1 MEKVRT
7 RFAPSPTGLLHI
19 GGARTA
25 VFNWALARKEKGVFL
40 IRIEDTDRERSLP
53 EFEKAILEDLQWLGL
68 DWDEGPYRQSERLQ
82 FYRSFFEQ
90 LKAKNLVYPCYCTSQ
105 ELAEERTKAVQAG
118 RPPRYSGRCFFL
130 SPEER
135 RVKEAEGR
143 QPSWR
148 FRVPPH
154 GEIAFCDLVRG
165 QVTFDASSLG
175 DFIILKSDG
184 VPTYNFACV
193 VDDALMQISHILRG
207 EEHLPNTPYQV
218 LLYQALEFPLPRFAH
233 LPIILDTER
242 AKLSKRRG
250 DVSLSFFREAGIL
263 PQALLNYLFTLGH
276 SFEEGK
282 EILDAGDLVAG
293 FSLDRVGRAGAV
305 FDAERLRWMNR
316 VYLRKTPWGELQR
329 YLRSFPEGHEI
340 DAYRVLFGEKRFSR
354 LWSLAAEEAS
364 DLRELLSTFLGL
376 AKRPERVE
384 LTEEHLEVLAFLR
397 RATKE
402 MPVWEDEEGVKG
414 ILKIWQKESGVKPAV
429 FYKTLRL
436 LLIGREEGPELHR
449 LLLALGKEEFLK
461 RLGMHVEG
469 EVP

>member
-1 MEKVRT
+1 
-7 RFAPSPTGLLHI
+7 
-19 GGARTA
+19 
-25 VFNWALARKEKGVFL
+25 
-40 IRIEDTDRERSLP
+40 
-53 EFEKAILEDLQWLGL
+53 
-68 DWDEGPYRQSERLQ
+68 
-82 FYRSFFEQ
+82 
-90 LKAKNLVYPCYCTSQ
+90 
-105 ELAEERTKAVQAG
+105 
-118 RPPRYSGRCFFL
+118 
-130 SPEER
+130 
-135 RVKEAEGR
+135 
-143 QPSWR
+143 
-148 FRVPPH
+148 
-154 GEIAFCDLVRG
+154 
-165 QVTFDASSLG
+165 
-175 DFIILKSDG
+175 
-184 VPTYNFACV
+184 
-193 VDDALMQISHILRG
+193 
-207 EEHLPNTPYQV
+207 
-218 LLYQALEFPLPRFAH
+218 
-233 LPIILDTER
+233 
-242 AKLSKRRG
+242 
-250 DVSLSFFREAGIL
+250 
-263 PQALLNYLFTLGH
+263 
-276 SFEEGK
+276 
-282 EILDAGDLVAG
+282 
-293 FSLDRVGRAGAV
+293 
-305 FDAERLRWMNR
+305 MNR

-340 DAYRVLFGEKRFSR
+340 DAYRVLFGEERFSR